1 MARNKRKTKDSKG
14 NHLKKDV
21 SMLALLANS
30 NTHNCR
36 LLLKKLGEEDAK
48 NHLDLELKL
57 AEIYKAA
64 PDKIVIEKQFAEIH
78 PHKDFILKHL
88 APAPVE
94 TNKSKLESDKSKI
107 EIVNPDIVENEI
119 TNAKDF
125 VSEDFHG
132 CCGVSS
138 ASGHSCSCG
147 CNSNFSGITG
157 ENENRS
163 SKIDITIIGLVSV
176 IALFGM
182 VLIAKK

>member
-1 MARNKRKTKDSKG
+1 MARNKSKTKDSKG

-36 LLLKKLGEEDAK
+36 LLLKKLGKEDAK

-94 TNKSKLESDKSKI
+94 IDKTKI
-107 EIVNPDIVENEI
+107 EVVNPDIIEQDI
-119 TNAKDF
+119 TNSKDF
-125 VSEDFHG
+125 VSEQFHG
-132 CCGVSS
+132 CCGTSS

-157 ENENRS
+157 ESETKS
-163 SKIDITIIGLVSV
+163 SKIDITIIGLVAV
-176 IALFGM
+176 VALFGM

>member
-1 MARNKRKTKDSKG
+1 MVSKKKNRSAKG

-21 SMLALLANS
+21 SMLALLANA

-36 LLLKKLGEEDAK
+36 LLLKKLGVQDAT

-57 AEIYKAA
+57 AEMYKEA

-88 APAPVE
+88 APKVE
-94 TNKSKLESDKSKI
+94 PKDESII
-107 EIVNPDIVENEI
+107 EVIDPDVQGEKAMNSDSFI
-119 TNAKDF
+119 
-125 VSEDFHG
+125 SEDFHN
-132 CCGVSS
+132 
-138 ASGHSCSCG
+138 ASGERNSCSCG
-147 CNSNFSGITG
+147 MCASGFSGIDG
-157 ENENRS
+157 AASNRNS
-163 SKIDITIIGLVSV
+163 TTDLTIIGLVSV